1 MTYQDKKKP
10 EEVTSPNSQWV
21 EEVAAIQH
29 DQWSGWM
36 EYLFSKCNDNIDRFS
51 LEPDGQLIIPAWAV
65 ERWKRQLLT
74 KYADLSEE
82 EKESDRKEAERYREL
97 FETHAKEQVEA
108 ALKPILDAWTI
119 KGSHPHYHDEVKQR
133 VSQMWPSLFRAVENA
148 INTLNEMSRDKDAN
162 K

>member
-1 MTYQDKKKP
+1 MK
-10 EEVTSPNSQWV
+10 PNSQWV

-36 EYLFSKCNDNIDRFS
+36 EYLFSKCRKDPSAVD
-51 LEPDGQLIIPAWAV
+51 DYIIPEEFV
-65 ERWKRQLLT
+65 VRWRRQMNT
-74 KYADLSEE
+74 AYKDLPEN
-82 EKESDRKEAERYREL
+82 EKDSDRKEAERYREL